1 MIERIVAVCGSRK
14 PAPGVDGRSAAREL
28 LRVVCLGL
36 TEAGAGHGWLD
47 LRDLDLPLFDG
58 RGPDGYPDPDLARAG
73 ATVAA
78 ADVIVL
84 SVPAYWGGP
93 SGVVKNFLD
102 LLGGPA
108 YDAPPDRPPPLLVV
122 GADPVSGPAAL
133 GAMRLT
139 LATMGAWVAP
149 RAEVIGD
156 PRSRRS
162 VEALLARLKDFGGY
176 IAGLAAARPAAPAG
190 PTAAEPP
197 GAAPAELAWTAP

>member
-1 MIERIVAVCGSRK
+1 MADHILAVCGSRK
-14 PAPGVDGRSAAREL
+14 PAPGVNGRSAAREL
-28 LRVVCLGL
+28 LRVVCHGM
-36 TEAGAGHGWLD
+36 TEAGADHGWLD
-47 LRDLDLPLFDG
+47 LRDLELPLFDG
-58 RGPDGYPDPDLARAG
+58 RGPDAYPDPDLARA
-73 ATVAA
+73 AASVAA
-78 ADVIVL
+78 AEVLVL

-108 YDAPPDRPPPLLVV
+108 YDAPPDRPPPLSGKVMALLVV

-156 PRSRRS
+156 PRGRRS

-176 IAGLAAARPAAPAG
+176 AAGLVGAQRDLPRLAGADGLAR
-190 PTAAEPP
+190 
-197 GAAPAELAWTAP
+197 TAP